1 MLDAEQKREI
11 ERQNILKSEANQGK
25 VAELQLKFDTERQ
38 LAQERIKATIKSHKD
53 EIQLVD
59 V

>member
-11 ERQNILKSEANQGK
+11 ERQSILKTETNQGK
-25 VAELQLKFDTERQ
+25 VTELQLKFDTERQ
-38 LAQERIKATIKSHKD
+38 MAQERIKATIKSHKD
-53 EIQLVD
+53 EIQLAD

>member
-11 ERQNILKSEANQGK
+11 ERQSILKAETNQGK
-25 VAELQLKFDTERQ
+25 VMELQSKFDTERQ
-38 LAQERIKATIKSHKD
+38 MAQERIKATIKSHKD
-53 EIQLVD
+53 EIQLAD

>member
-11 ERQNILKSEANQGK
+11 ERQSILKTETNQGK
-25 VAELQLKFDTERQ
+25 ATELQLKFDTERQ
-38 LAQERIKATIKSHKD
+38 MAQERIKGTIKSHKD
-53 EIQLVD
+53 EIQLAD

>member
-25 VAELQLKFDTERQ
+25 VTELQLKFDTERQ